1 MKTGKISTRVLAFV
15 LCAMMVIGVVPM
27 TAFAAAETEGTF
39 PNSQLSLVQ
48 DKQSTLAS
56 GVTQDIYTVYDKNGK
71 QDVRCNC
78 RHVGRYG
85 QTVHLL

>member
-27 TAFAAAETEGTF
+27 TAFAAVETEGTF

-48 DKQSTLAS
+48 DTCERSDA
-56 GVTQDIYTVYDKNGK
+56 G
-71 QDVRCNC
+71 
-78 RHVGRYG
+78 
-85 QTVHLL
+85 HLHCL

>member
-48 DKQSTLAS
+48 DK
-56 GVTQDIYTVYDKNGK
+56 
-71 QDVRCNC
+71 
-78 RHVGRYG
+78 
-85 QTVHLL
+85 